1 MNVHTRWEE
10 STKDAECIKWA
21 KKFFDETAPY
31 STGGVYVN
39 FISEGEER
47 VDAAF
52 GPNQEQLAKI
62 KLKYDPDNFFRINQ
76 NIKPGKDA
84 LKKTVPA

>member
-1 MNVHTRWEE
+1 MDTF
-10 STKDAECIKWA
+10 CIDSA
-21 KKFFDETAPY
+21 RKFFDKTAPY

-52 GPNQEQLAKI
+52 GVNFEQLAKV
-62 KLKYDPDNFFRINQ
+62 KRKYDPDNFFRINQ
-76 NIKPGKDA
+76 NIKPVSRKPISA
-84 LKKTVPA
+84 